1 MPKTTLQNL
10 GKIFDYAKARNI
22 PVMLV
27 IFPLTFQFDDVNTL
41 SGPQKIVSKY
51 ASDNKVPVID
61 LLPMLSKKMHEEGV
75 KTGRFVFWTW
85 IIYRLLGVRLSQTI
99 LADFIQNE
107 RLITDEGVK

>member
-1 MPKTTLQNL
+1 
-10 GKIFDYAKARNI
+10 
-22 PVMLV
+22 
-27 IFPLTFQFDDVNTL
+27 
-41 SGPQKIVSKY
+41 
-51 ASDNKVPVID
+51 
-61 LLPMLSKKMHEEGV
+61 MLSKKMHEEGV